1 MTASKIAPLTFA
13 RDTKAHEGHPERNE
27 DTLLVD
33 GQRGL
38 AAVFDGVGGSEGGE
52 VASRLGARTIRQAW
66 KRFLQQRQPEQSS
79 QLLVLKDGLSIESIL
94 CNLVQEA
101 HEAINAEGERRAK
114 RAKKA
119 RDTLKKEETGNPE
132 TKEEGKEQEESKD
145 SYPET
150 TVAAVL
156 LCRQAGVD
164 GYVLGVAHVGDS
176 RVYLL
181 RAGQPLQRLTR
192 DDGYFTLRV
201 EDHTINEEDALRI
214 DQATGADQLNDTER
228 EIFNKRNGI
237 TQSLGH
243 RAHKKNPAL
252 TIHTTRTNVM
262 PGDRILL
269 CSDGIHDNL
278 TDSEIEAILRQAG
291 RTTVARQLVQAA
303 IKRSHEEC
311 LRAKK
316 DDMSA
321 IVITCVSIPS
331 SGT

>member
-1 MTASKIAPLTFA
+1 MAKNARETLT
-13 RDTKAHEGHPERNE
+13 
-27 DTLLVD
+27 
-33 GQRGL
+33 
-38 AAVFDGVGGSEGGE
+38 
-52 VASRLGARTIRQAW
+52 
-66 KRFLQQRQPEQSS
+66 
-79 QLLVLKDGLSIESIL
+79 
-94 CNLVQEA
+94 
-101 HEAINAEGERRAK
+101 
-114 RAKKA
+114 
-119 RDTLKKEETGNPE
+119 KEETGNAE
-132 TKEEGKEQEESKD
+132 TKAEGEEQAEPKD

-192 DDGYFTLRV
+192 DDGYFTLRI
-201 EDHTINEEDALRI
+201 EDHTINEADALRI
-214 DQATGADQLNDTER
+214 DQATEADQLNDTER
-228 EIFNKRNGI
+228 EIFHKRNGI

-243 RAHKKNPAL
+243 RVHKNNPTP
-252 TIHTTRTNVM
+252 TIHTAHTNVM

-278 TDSEIEAILRQAG
+278 TDSEIEAILRQQA
-291 RTTVARQLVQAA
+291 RTTVARHLVQRA
-303 IKRSHEEC
+303 INRSHEEC

-321 IVITCVSIPS
+321 IVITFNS
-331 SGT
+331 

>member
-1 MTASKIAPLTFA
+1 MTAHTIAPLTFA
-13 RDTKAHEGHPERNE
+13 RHTKAHEGHPERNE
-27 DTLLVD
+27 YTLLVD
-33 GQRGL
+33 GQLGL

-52 VASRLGARTIRQAW
+52 VASRLGARTIRRGW
-66 KRFLQQRQPEQSS
+66 KRFLEQRRLEHSS
-79 QLLVLKDGLSIESIL
+79 QLLMLNDDLSIETIL
-94 CNLVQEA
+94 CDLVQEA
-101 HEAINAEGERRAK
+101 HDAINAEGERRVR
-114 RAKKA
+114 RAKKGQESQV
-119 RDTLKKEETGNPE
+119 KEETSNPE
-132 TKEEGKEQEESKD
+132 TRAEGQEREEPKE

-150 TVAAVL
+150 TIAAVL
-156 LCRQAGVD
+156 LCQQTGVD

-192 DDGYFTLRV
+192 DDGYYTLRI

-214 DQATGADQLNDTER
+214 DQATEADQLNDTER

-243 RAHKKNPAL
+243 RTHKKNPIP
-252 TIHTTRTNVM
+252 TIHTAQTVVR

-278 TDSEIEAILRQAG
+278 TDSEIEAILRQKA
-291 RTTVARQLVQAA
+291 RTTVARRLVQKA
-303 IKRSHEEC
+303 IDRSHEEC

-321 IVITCVSIPS
+321 IVITCN
-331 SGT
+331 GNGYTK

>member
-1 MTASKIAPLTFA
+1 MATGKIASFTFA
-13 RDTKAHEGHPERNE
+13 HYTKAHEGHPERNE

-52 VASRLGARTIRQAW
+52 VASQLGARAIRSAW
-66 KRFLQQRQPEQSS
+66 KRFLQQRQPNHSS
-79 QLLVLKDGLSIESIL
+79 QLLMLNDDLSIESIL
-94 CNLVQEA
+94 CDLLQEA
-101 HEAINAEGERRAK
+101 QDAINAEGERREK

-119 RDTLKKEETGNPE
+119 RATLTKEETNDSE
-132 TKEEGKEQEESKD
+132 TKAEGEEQKEQKE

-156 LCRQAGVD
+156 LCQQAGLD
-164 GYVLGVAHVGDS
+164 GYVLGFAHVGDS

-192 DDGYFTLRV
+192 DDGYFTLRI
-201 EDHTINEEDALRI
+201 EDSTINEEDALRI
-214 DQATGADQLNDTER
+214 DQATEANQLSDIER

-243 RAHKKNPAL
+243 RVHKNNPTP
-252 TIHTTRTNVM
+252 TIHTAQTTVM
-262 PGDRILL
+262 PGDRIML

-278 TDSEIEAILRQAG
+278 TDSEIEVILRQAA
-291 RTTVARQLVQAA
+291 RTTAARHLVQNA
-303 IKRSHEEC
+303 INRSREVC
-311 LRAKK
+311 LRAKR

-321 IVITCVSIPS
+321 IVITCNF
-331 SGT
+331 

>member
-1 MTASKIAPLTFA
+1 
-13 RDTKAHEGHPERNE
+13 
-27 DTLLVD
+27 V
-33 GQRGL
+33 
-38 AAVFDGVGGSEGGE
+38 
-52 VASRLGARTIRQAW
+52 W
-66 KRFLQQRQPEQSS
+66 KRFLQQRQSEQGS
-79 QLLVLKDGLSIESIL
+79 QLLILKDDLAIESIL
-94 CNLVQEA
+94 CDLVQQA
-101 HEAINAEGERRAK
+101 QDAINSEGERREK

-119 RDTLKKEETGNPE
+119 RETLKKEESSNPE
-132 TKEEGKEQEESKD
+132 KKTEGEEREEPKD

-150 TVAAVL
+150 TVAAIL
-156 LCRQAGVD
+156 LYKQAGVD
-164 GYVLGVAHVGDS
+164 DYVLGVAHVGDS

-201 EDHTINEEDALRI
+201 EDHTITEEDAVRI
-214 DQATGADQLNDTER
+214 DQATEASQLNDTER

-237 TQSLGH
+237 TQSLGYHVH
-243 RAHKKNPAL
+243 RKNPTT

-278 TDSEIEAILRQAG
+278 TDNEIEAILRQEA
-291 RTTVARQLVQAA
+291 RTTVARHLVQAA
-303 IKRSHEEC
+303 INRSHEEC

-321 IVITCVSIPS
+321 IVITCNHY
-331 SGT
+331 GYKK

>member
-1 MTASKIAPLTFA
+1 MIAGKVAPLTFA

-52 VASRLGARTIRQAW
+52 VASRLGARVIRRAW
-66 KRFLQQRQPEQSS
+66 KRFLQQRQPEHDL
-79 QLLVLKDGLSIESIL
+79 QLLMLNDDLSIESIL
-94 CNLVQEA
+94 CDLLQEA
-101 HEAINAEGERRAK
+101 QDVINAEGERRAK
-114 RAKKA
+114 WAKKA
-119 RDTLKKEETGNPE
+119 RTTLTKEETANPE
-132 TKEEGKEQEESKD
+132 TKAAGEEQEEQKD

-156 LCRQAGVD
+156 LCRQAEVD
-164 GYVLGVAHVGDS
+164 GYILGVAHVGDS

-192 DDGYFTLRV
+192 DDGYFTLRI
-201 EDHTINEEDALRI
+201 EDHTINEEGAVRI
-214 DQATGADQLNDTER
+214 DQATEADQLTRIER

-243 RAHKKNPAL
+243 RAHKKNPTL
-252 TIHTTRTNVM
+252 TIHTTQTNVM

-278 TDSEIEAILRQAG
+278 TDSEIEAILQHEA
-291 RTTVARQLVQAA
+291 RTTAARHLVQNA
-303 IKRSHEEC
+303 INRSHEEC

-321 IVITCVSIPS
+321 IVITCYK
-331 SGT
+331 

>member
-1 MTASKIAPLTFA
+1 MVTSKISSLTFA

-66 KRFLQQRQPEQSS
+66 KRFLQQRQPQQSS
-79 QLLVLKDGLSIESIL
+79 QLLMLNDGLSLESIL
-94 CNLVQEA
+94 CDLVQEA
-101 HEAINAEGERRAK
+101 QDAINAAGERRAK

-119 RDTLKKEETGNPE
+119 RDTLKKEDTGNPE
-132 TKEEGKEQEESKD
+132 TKEGGKEQEEPKE

-156 LCRQAGVD
+156 LCQQARVD

-181 RAGQPLQRLTR
+181 RAGQSLQRLTR
-192 DDGYFTLRV
+192 DDGYYTLRI

-214 DQATGADQLNDTER
+214 DQATEAAQLNDTER

-243 RAHKKNPAL
+243 RAHKKNSML
-252 TIHTTRTNVM
+252 TIHTAQTVVM

-278 TDSEIEAILRQAG
+278 TDNEIEAILRQAP
-291 RTTVARQLVQAA
+291 RTRVARHLVQKA
-303 IKRSHEEC
+303 IERSHEEC

-321 IVITCVSIPS
+321 IVITYNQRL
-331 SGT
+331 

>member
-1 MTASKIAPLTFA
+1 MTANRIPPLTFA

-33 GQRGL
+33 AQRGL

-52 VASRLGARTIRQAW
+52 VASRLGARAIRRAW
-66 KRFLQQRQPEQSS
+66 RRFLQERQPDNSS
-79 QLLVLKDGLSIESIL
+79 QLLMLNDALSIESIL
-94 CNLVQEA
+94 CNLLQEA
-101 HEAINAEGERRAK
+101 QEAINAEGERRVE
-114 RAKKA
+114 RTKKA
-119 RDTLKKEETGNPE
+119 RATLAKEETGAPE
-132 TKEEGKEQEESKD
+132 TKAEGEEQKER
-145 SYPET
+145 YPET

-156 LCRQAGVD
+156 LCQQAGVD
-164 GYVLGVAHVGDS
+164 GYMLGIAHVGDS

-201 EDHTINEEDALRI
+201 EDHTIKEEDAVRI
-214 DQATGADQLNDTER
+214 DQATAAEQLTISER

-243 RAHKKNPAL
+243 LAHKKNSTL
-252 TIHTTRTNVM
+252 TIHTAQANVM

-278 TDSEIEAILRQAG
+278 TDSEIEAILRQEA
-291 RTTVARQLVQAA
+291 RTTVARHLVQSA
-303 IKRSHEEC
+303 INRSHEEC

-321 IVITCVSIPS
+321 IVITSNC
-331 SGT
+331 